1 MGLLLR
7 MLPLLGLLLAPGALA
22 AELPPDLGKRLTAGY
37 IQPAFA
43 QLHRAGEALAK
54 TLPAYCDAPK
64 KAANRRA
71 VETRFSELVTAWG
84 RVELLRFGPLLER
97 NRLERFFFFP
107 DPRGVTQRQLAALLA
122 AADPA
127 ALDPAQLASRSVAVQ
142 GIPALE
148 YALYASGAEAQIA
161 AGDAAGKYLCAFA
174 RAVAGNLVAISA
186 ELQAAWSDRSGIAA
200 EFASPGPSRNLY
212 RSTGEVGTETVKA
225 ISTGLQ
231 LTRDIKLLPAVG
243 KTPET
248 ARGQRAPLWRS
259 GLTQTL
265 LRANVTGLLDF
276 YKTAGFDA
284 QLPAGQRWIGT
295 TIAAESERLIALLE
309 EPLPPFDRAVV
320 EPESRETLVYAMLL
334 LKNLQ
339 AVVVEYLPAAFGI
352 NIGFNSLDGD

>member
-7 MLPLLGLLLAPGALA
+7 LLPLLGLLLAPCALA
-22 AELPPDLGKRLTAGY
+22 AELPPDLGKRLIAGY

-43 QLHRAGEALAK
+43 QLRSASEGLAN
-54 TLPAYCDAPK
+54 TLPVYCDAPAR
-64 KAANRRA
+64 AANRRA
-71 VETRFSELVTAWG
+71 VEARFSEVVTAWG
-84 RVELLRFGPLLER
+84 RVELLRFGPLLTS

-107 DPRGVTQRQLAALLA
+107 DPRGVTQRQLTALLA
-122 AADPA
+122 TADPA
-127 ALDPAQLASRSVAVQ
+127 ALDPAQLATRSVAVQ
-142 GIPALE
+142 GVPALE
-148 YALYASGAEAQIA
+148 YALYAGDAEAQIV
-161 AGDAAGKYLCAFA
+161 AGGAQGEYRCAFA
-174 RAVAGNLVAISA
+174 RAVVDNLVAISA
-186 ELQAAWSDRSGIAA
+186 ELQGAWGSSDGIAV
-200 EFASPGPSRNLY
+200 EFASPGPGRNLY

-284 QLPAGQRWIGT
+284 QLPADQRWIGT
-295 TIAAESERLIALLE
+295 TIAGEGARLIALLG

-320 EPESRETLVYAMLL
+320 EPESREALVYAMLL